1 MQKKRVGKFY
11 INDSSIHILFILHF
25 YPTQVKQVKEQ
36 GQNIEDLDLQ
46 FLL

>member
-1 MQKKRVGKFY
+1 MISF
-11 INDSSIHILFILHF
+11 F